1 MIVKNYSKVTHK
13 LTKDLTETILKE
25 LQFSQQDE
33 SRMGVY
39 SVHMNKHNKD
49 VIVTKFGRISQEE
62 LDVKEY
68 VKLIDTSG
76 INRLVLNTP
85 KLQYKTNLENYLY
98 GVLKREE
105 YLVNGVEN

>member
-1 MIVKNYSKVTHK
+1 MIVKNYRKVTHK

-25 LQFSQQDE
+25 LKFSKEDAD
-33 SRMGVY
+33 RMGVY
-39 SVHMNKHNKD
+39 SVYINKKNKD
-49 VIVTKFGRISQEE
+49 IVVAQFGRISQDE
-62 LDVKEY
+62 LDEKGY
-68 VKLIDTSG
+68 VKLADTSG

-85 KLQYKTNLENYLY
+85 TLQYKTNLENYLY

>member
-25 LQFSQQDE
+25 LKFSQQDE

-49 VIVTKFGRISQEE
+49 VIVS
-62 LDVKEY
+62 
-68 VKLIDTSG
+68 
-76 INRLVLNTP
+76 
-85 KLQYKTNLENYLY
+85 
-98 GVLKREE
+98 
-105 YLVNGVEN
+105 